1 MNSSTD
7 QLVNPERFTPF
18 NKLIVGFS
26 GGLDSTVLLH
36 ALAVH
41 PSLHSKLVVV
51 HVNHGI
57 SANAALWQTHCK
69 QFCHALGV
77 HYITQAVHFDR
88 SANIEERARNA
99 RYAVFSSLMTEQ
111 DCLVLGHH
119 QNDQAETVLLQ
130 LFRGAGIDGLAA
142 MAETGA
148 FSTGTLM
155 RPFLSYSRELLED
168 YAASYQLEWIEDE
181 SNEDINYSR
190 NYLRHQIIPLLAEKW
205 PKVIGTIAR
214 TATHCQK
221 AKENLDALAIHDHA
235 LLQHDVLSLE
245 PLQQLNDERIMNV
258 LRVWLK
264 NNKVQLPSAVTLN
277 RLIHEMIFA
286 RTDAVSEVSWGEI
299 IIRRYQDHL
308 YLDKKN
314 KHHSQSC
321 VEWLEFPEPLVLEK
335 AGISIVAKKMNQELK
350 PVDNST
356 PKIAGHK
363 VLNCEQSLVIPPN
376 AKVVVRFRRGGERF
390 VWHGQTKC
398 LKKLFQEW
406 GIPPWFRERIP
417 LIYINDELAVV
428 IGYAVSDSFFKKDA
442 PQSWLLVCQE
452 L

>member
-1 MNSSTD
+1 MNSSIN
-7 QLVNPERFTPF
+7 QLVNFDRFRPF

-36 ALAVH
+36 VLASH
-41 PSLHSKLVVV
+41 PILHAKLVAV

-57 SANAALWQTHCK
+57 SANAVLWQEHCE
-69 QFCHALGV
+69 QFCHTLG
-77 HYITQAVHFDR
+77 ISFTTQAVHFDR
-88 SANIEERARNA
+88 SANIEEQARIA

-142 MAETGA
+142 MAETGS
-148 FSTGTLM
+148 FSTGTLI
-155 RPFLSYSRELLED
+155 RPFLSYSREQLED

-190 NYLRHQIIPLLAEKW
+190 NYLRHKIIPLLAEKW

-214 TATHCQK
+214 TATHCQQ
-221 AKENLDALAIHDHA
+221 AKENLDALAIYDHA

-258 LRVWLK
+258 LRVWLR
-264 NNKVQLPSAVTLN
+264 NNKVQLPSTVTLN

-299 IIRRYQDHL
+299 IIRRYQSRL
-308 YLDKKN
+308 YLGTKDKPN
-314 KHHSQSC
+314 LQSC
-321 VEWLEFPEPLVLEK
+321 IEWIEFPEPLAIES
-335 AGISIVAKKMNQELK
+335 AGVSIVAKRVNEELGL
-350 PVDNST
+350 S
-356 PKIAGHK
+356 
-363 VLNCEQSLVIPPN
+363 IPPN
-376 AKVVVRFRRGGERF
+376 AKIVVRFRQGGEKLA
-390 VWHGQTKC
+390 WHGQTKC

-406 GIPPWFRERIP
+406 KIPPWFRERIP

-428 IGYAVSDSFFKKDA
+428 IGYAVSDLFFRKNV
-442 PQSWLLVCQE
+442 PSTWLLVCQE